1 MNKKESNW
9 QGKDRRRHPRREVW
23 LEIYYQHLD
32 DFFYDYA
39 INLSRGGMFIKTIRP
54 LPIGTN
60 LQLRIS
66 VPKKQAVIQTTG
78 RVVRVVKPE
87 DPSGLPPGMGIEF
100 HTLSEKDIELINA
113 LWEEEAHRVQKEGAK
128 EQK

>member
-1 MNKKESNW
+1 
-9 QGKDRRRHPRREVW
+9 
-23 LEIYYQHLD
+23 
-32 DFFYDYA
+32 
-39 INLSRGGMFIKTIRP
+39 MFIKTIRP

-113 LWEEEAHRVQKEGAK
+113 LWEEEAHRVQKEGAN